1 MVALQMNGFNGEK
14 PNFQKKIAQLT
25 HSELEKQKC
34 NKKKPKHKKKV
45 KMKGNFQ
52 RFSKDICRIKKEN
65 CTWMPL
71 KHIKYSVHR
80 DKNTTFT

>member
-34 NKKKPKHKKKV
+34 NKKNQNIKKSK
-45 KMKGNFQ
+45 NE
-52 RFSKDICRIKKEN
+52 REFSKIFKGYLSN
-65 CTWMPL
+65 
-71 KHIKYSVHR
+71 
-80 DKNTTFT
+80 

>member
-34 NKKKPKHKKKV
+34 NKKNQNIKKK
-45 KMKGNFQ
+45 
-52 RFSKDICRIKKEN
+52 
-65 CTWMPL
+65 
-71 KHIKYSVHR
+71 
-80 DKNTTFT
+80 